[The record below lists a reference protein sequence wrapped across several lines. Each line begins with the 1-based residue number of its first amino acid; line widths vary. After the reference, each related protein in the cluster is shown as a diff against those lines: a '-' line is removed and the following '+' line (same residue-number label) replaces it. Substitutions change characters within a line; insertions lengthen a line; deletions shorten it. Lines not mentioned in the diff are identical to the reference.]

1 MDSSHHTSHNSSKQ
15 PQKYAASVVHRRERT
30 YSSSRSSMTSQSST
44 ASWFPQKLYEAS
56 SAEVV
61 QGDLQAYGSFT
72 TTVPAVF
79 CLRSYFSVPSK
90 SRRKRQD
97 TEWANEYNF
106 EHPESPL
113 SRSRSPHRPS
123 ISRTSSM
130 NSSLGELPISP
141 LFSPD
146 SPPASPLGDNVS
158 TLCPIL
164 EAVESA
170 SKLSCRTVCVTCL
183 KTGRDFPHCPRCG
196 DMWCSRECRMQGGKR
211 HVCRT

>member
-1 MDSSHHTSHNSSKQ
+1 MAHLPLPYQ
-15 PQKYAASVVHRRERT
+15 
-30 YSSSRSSMTSQSST
+30 QSS
-44 ASWFPQKLYEAS
+44 ASARIF
-56 SAEVV
+56 
-61 QGDLQAYGSFT
+61 
-72 TTVPAVF
+72 
-79 CLRSYFSVPSK
+79 
-90 SRRKRQD
+90 
-97 TEWANEYNF
+97 
-106 EHPESPL
+106 L
-113 SRSRSPHRPS
+113 SRPSHEGSDRTRSGQTSTTLNTQNHLYHGLSSPHRPS